1 MTEALDLV
9 LATRNAGKVRE
20 FGRLLGDSLRVEL
33 APAAVELPAETGR
46 TFAENARL
54 KAEVVFAALGGA
66 VAVLADDSG
75 LEVGVLGGRPGVL
88 SARYAGDGARDED
101 NVSKLL
107 AELRGQTD
115 REARFICALCLVLP
129 AGHKER
135 GEGRGAGSRL
145 IEVGGTVEGTITE
158 GPRGTAGFGYD
169 PIFQPRGGKKTL
181 AEASPATKD
190 QVSHRGAASRALIV
204 RLRDEGLLG
213 HGS

>member
-1 MTEALDLV
+1 MTRPLAVV
-9 LATRNAGKVRE
+9 LATRNPGKVWE
-20 FGRLLGDSLRVEL
+20 FGRLLGDSFRVGL
-33 APAAVELPAETGR
+33 VPAAVELPEETGR

-54 KAEVVFAALGGA
+54 KAQVVFGALGGA

-75 LEVGVLGGRPGVL
+75 LEVGALDGRPGVL
-88 SARYAGDGARDED
+88 SARYAGDGARDDE

-107 AELRGQTD
+107 AELRGRTD
-115 REARFICALCLVLP
+115 REARFVCSLCLVLP
-129 AGHKER
+129 SEHG
-135 GEGRGAGSRL
+135 GRGAESHL

-169 PIFQPRGGKKTL
+169 PIFQPGGRKDTL
-181 AEASPATKD
+181 AEAPPASKD

-213 HGS
+213 RGS